1 MIFHG
6 LVFVSCCL
14 SSSFFFCLYSLVFSF
29 SSPRLPM
36 PYTQFFGLCS
46 IQRITKEF
54 IISCYVQVNRDNHIL
69 CYDCIFTCTC
79 CLDIITYMHIC
90 TTHVY
95 CMYYNSLS
103 LSLLPPSLLFV
114 SLGVKFQYSN
124 SRSQLRHIEKQVLE
138 DYLWELKVSCKRHW
152 MSGHPGIVCVCV
164 CERER
169 EREITWCVM

>member
-1 MIFHG
+1 MNTVVIEYNQFVLSLSLSSQMIFHG
-6 LVFVSCCL
+6 LVVVSCCF
-14 SSSFFFCLYSLVFSF
+14 SSSFFFCLHSLVFSF

-54 IISCYVQVNRDNHIL
+54 IIPYYVQVNRDNHIL
-69 CYDCIFTCTC
+69 HVCYDCIFTCTC

-103 LSLLPPSLLFV
+103 LSSLPPSFLF
-114 SLGVKFQYSN
+114 L
-124 SRSQLRHIEKQVLE
+124 
-138 DYLWELKVSCKRHW
+138 
-152 MSGHPGIVCVCV
+152 
-164 CERER
+164 
-169 EREITWCVM
+169 